1 MRSAF
6 GCAGLGLLLLLVAGT
21 FDAEPLYVT
30 GSALA
35 LLGLGAAGW
44 IAAGAYGA
52 QIERE
57 LGGRSVLEEQSLAVV
72 ITARS
77 GALPLPP
84 GWIDEPLLPD
94 PVRFQA
100 GRRTTRVRVEMR
112 FGRRGRRH
120 LAPPAL
126 VLRDPFGLAQRVVRG
141 EHEDE
146 ILVLPRTFPVKVT
159 ASGGEAMPAHARA
172 ALIAAAETEIDG
184 VRQFREGTPASRI
197 HWPSLARGH
206 GLMERKLISESDSR
220 PIVVLDPRAPAS
232 RDALDA
238 AVRATG
244 SLLLHFA
251 RRTGCALLLPG
262 DRRAVY
268 IEQDLLAWPQA
279 HVRLALLDDSTG
291 PALTAA
297 QNRRGLVDLRLRPP
311 GRPPAARARPHA
323 RRLPARLP
331 GRAARPARGARGR
344 RLSGLRRRAIRRRR
358 RDGGGRGER
367 DVSAAASGRVGPTP
381 VAAENTLA
389 VPAARAL
396 AFLALCGFATLQWMT
411 MLEPA
416 ANQRAGYAVLAAGF
430 AICGLLIAARLP
442 VRARIPAAVL
452 VAIAAF
458 ALALLGG
465 GAADEQLM
473 PDRWGELASTIS
485 RGISALPGARVPYRG
500 LDESTRLVIGL
511 GGTVLAVAAALLA
524 FWPRRSELGLRN
536 VALVLLVT
544 LYAVPAVAL
553 DLSSEFLSGALLAL
567 LVVAYLRLE
576 RVQITDAGAAAMLAV
591 AVTILGLAAAPALDT
606 DEPWF
611 DYETW
616 ALSSASSKST
626 SFSWDHSY
634 GPLDWPRDGR
644 ELLRVKAKRPAY
656 WKATNLDDF
665 DGRRWVRDRSS
676 TNLDGCDV
684 SAYLSEGAEK
694 NLQRI
699 RVTVR
704 NLRTQTF
711 ITAGVACAI
720 DSPRLG
726 SLPLG
731 DGTYASMSRELR
743 RGDAYGALVYT
754 PNPNGAERRAAPRTY
769 PATMQRYTRI
779 ELPQSL
785 PPDPDPAAA
794 VRLARLPG
802 AVPDVRR
809 ARAPDDAVARR
820 PGLGLRP
827 GGTAPARGP
836 LRAHLRARP
845 GPQAR
850 RRHAGGVRAGGD
862 AVPARRPV
870 LLHRVA
876 ADRRREPRRLPVRRQ
891 VRLLPAVLGRDG
903 AAAADGRRAG
913 ARLDRLHDRAAGPQ
927 GGGVRRAR
935 RRRPLVGRGL
945 VRGLRLGDDGPD
957 AGRRARALAV
967 RRPERRPAPRRSAAP
982 RTSAATSAPTRAAA
996 WPRPTAGRRGR

>member
-146 ILVLPRTFPVKVT
+146 ILVLPRTFPVNVT

-297 QNRRGLVDLRLRPP
+297 QNRRGLVIFVSARPVDRPP
-311 GRPPAARARPHA
+311 RGLGRTPGGCLLVCPGE
-323 RRLPARLP
+323 LP
-331 GRAARPARGARGR
+331 GR
-344 RLSGLRRRAIRRRR
+344 RAVLEVA
-358 RDGGGRGER
+358 GCQGYVGGR
-367 DVSAAASGRVGPTP
+367 SG
-381 VAAENTLA
+381 
-389 VPAARAL
+389 
-396 AFLALCGFATLQWMT
+396 
-411 MLEPA
+411 
-416 ANQRAGYAVLAAGF
+416 
-430 AICGLLIAARLP
+430 
-442 VRARIPAAVL
+442 
-452 VAIAAF
+452 
-458 ALALLGG
+458 
-465 GAADEQLM
+465 
-473 PDRWGELASTIS
+473 
-485 RGISALPGARVPYRG
+485 
-500 LDESTRLVIGL
+500 
-511 GGTVLAVAAALLA
+511 
-524 FWPRRSELGLRN
+524 
-536 VALVLLVT
+536 
-544 LYAVPAVAL
+544 
-553 DLSSEFLSGALLAL
+553 
-567 LVVAYLRLE
+567 
-576 RVQITDAGAAAMLAV
+576 GAAAM
-591 AVTILGLAAAPALDT
+591 
-606 DEPWF
+606 
-611 DYETW
+611 
-616 ALSSASSKST
+616 
-626 SFSWDHSY
+626 
-634 GPLDWPRDGR
+634 
-644 ELLRVKAKRPAY
+644 
-656 WKATNLDDF
+656 
-665 DGRRWVRDRSS
+665 
-676 TNLDGCDV
+676 
-684 SAYLSEGAEK
+684 
-694 NLQRI
+694 
-699 RVTVR
+699 
-704 NLRTQTF
+704 
-711 ITAGVACAI
+711 
-720 DSPRLG
+720 
-726 SLPLG
+726 
-731 DGTYASMSRELR
+731 
-743 RGDAYGALVYT
+743 
-754 PNPNGAERRAAPRTY
+754 
-769 PATMQRYTRI
+769 
-779 ELPQSL
+779 
-785 PPDPDPAAA
+785 AA
-794 VRLARLPG
+794 V
-802 AVPDVRR
+802 
-809 ARAPDDAVARR
+809 
-820 PGLGLRP
+820 
-827 GGTAPARGP
+827 GG
-836 LRAHLRARP
+836 
-845 GPQAR
+845 
-850 RRHAGGVRAGGD
+850 
-862 AVPARRPV
+862 
-870 LLHRVA
+870 
-876 ADRRREPRRLPVRRQ
+876 
-891 VRLLPAVLGRDG
+891 
-903 AAAADGRRAG
+903 
-913 ARLDRLHDRAAGPQ
+913 
-927 GGGVRRAR
+927 
-935 RRRPLVGRGL
+935 
-945 VRGLRLGDDGPD
+945 
-957 AGRRARALAV
+957 
-967 RRPERRPAPRRSAAP
+967 SA
-982 RTSAATSAPTRAAA
+982 T
-996 WPRPTAGRRGR
+996 